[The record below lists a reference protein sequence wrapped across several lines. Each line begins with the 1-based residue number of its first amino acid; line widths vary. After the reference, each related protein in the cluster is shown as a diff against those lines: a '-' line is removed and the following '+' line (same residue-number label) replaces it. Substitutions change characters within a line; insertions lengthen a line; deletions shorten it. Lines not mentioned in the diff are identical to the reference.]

1 MVADQPSKAAGAVC
15 APFGRRAVGP
25 PSLGTASALFV
36 RTLPVRKRTFG
47 KGPSACLSLNGTMP
61 LAARAAPR
69 PRLHTDARRSWL
81 PATGVPRRPLPR
93 TPGADPGA
101 RGVRAHHGKGPCGT
115 VRRWRPYPA
124 STAVSCAPRWRHAPR
139 LGSRARWS
147 ASGRCRK
154 RSQRHGLGDCRC
166 PLGCSTGIEAL
177 SHACSA
183 RCFGCQ
189 ARSSGPPA
197 RTGAL
202 PPAVGGSV
210 PTSVAEVLGAAVL
223 TYLPVLWGGWCW
235 RSGAAAGSVQW
246 SPAGARL
253 GGRTTRRRLR
263 AGARSFGRAKGPQR
277 KCLRLWGCDSGHET
291 VLVGDAAGE
300 LGVPDRCLVRTST
313 QIALGWVHRAR
324 GGVGAAGGT
333 CPDVGDT
340 VGCG

>member
-1 MVADQPSKAAGAVC
+1 M
-15 APFGRRAVGP
+15 
-25 PSLGTASALFV
+25 
-36 RTLPVRKRTFG
+36 
-47 KGPSACLSLNGTMP
+47 SLNGTMP

-93 TPGADPGA
+93 TPGADLGA
-101 RGVRAHHGKGPCGT
+101 RGVWAHHGKGPCGT

-202 PPAVGGSV
+202 PP
-210 PTSVAEVLGAAVL
+210 
-223 TYLPVLWGGWCW
+223 
-235 RSGAAAGSVQW
+235 R
-246 SPAGARL
+246 
-253 GGRTTRRRLR
+253 GGRV
-263 AGARSFGRAKGPQR
+263 GPHQ
-277 KCLRLWGCDSGHET
+277 CGG
-291 VLVGDAAGE
+291 G
-300 LGVPDRCLVRTST
+300 
-313 QIALGWVHRAR
+313 AR
-324 GGVGAAGGT
+324 GGCADIFACSVGWL
-333 CPDVGDT
+333 VLE
-340 VGCG
+340 VGCSCRFGPMEPRRSQIGWQNDEEATARRG

>member
-1 MVADQPSKAAGAVC
+1 MARAHAERCAGGGRTQRQQQSVARLGGGTHPGWAPGRGGQHRADAESALRGTVWATAGARWAVPRGLRLS
-15 APFGRRAVGP
+15 ATRA
-25 PSLGTASALFV
+25 LHAALDV
-36 RTLPVRKRTFG
+36 KPD
-47 KGPSACLSLNGTMP
+47 
-61 LAARAAPR
+61 LAAHR
-69 PRLHTDARRSWL
+69 PEL
-81 PATGVPRRPLPR
+81 
-93 TPGADPGA
+93 
-101 RGVRAHHGKGPCGT
+101 
-115 VRRWRPYPA
+115 
-124 STAVSCAPRWRHAPR
+124 
-139 LGSRARWS
+139 
-147 ASGRCRK
+147 
-154 RSQRHGLGDCRC
+154 
-166 PLGCSTGIEAL
+166 
-177 SHACSA
+177 
-183 RCFGCQ
+183 
-189 ARSSGPPA
+189 ARS
-197 RTGAL
+197 R
-202 PPAVGGSV
+202 PAVGGSV
-210 PTSVAEVLGAAVL
+210 PTSVAEGLGVAVL

-263 AGARSFGRAKGPQR
+263 AGARSFGRAKGSQR